1 MDVIE
6 DATEDVREHVL
17 IWMMCHVFLSHK
29 LKIYRQYFEYQ
40 ICSIFINLKNGI
52 NFYLSIKNFY
62 KIIVAIVLLVLNLI
76 GQLLI
81 KDESPL

>member
-17 IWMMCHVFLSHK
+17 IWMTCHVFLSHK

-52 NFYLSIKNFY
+52 NIYLSIQISIKLLLALFY
-62 KIIVAIVLLVLNLI
+62 
-76 GQLLI
+76 
-81 KDESPL
+81 